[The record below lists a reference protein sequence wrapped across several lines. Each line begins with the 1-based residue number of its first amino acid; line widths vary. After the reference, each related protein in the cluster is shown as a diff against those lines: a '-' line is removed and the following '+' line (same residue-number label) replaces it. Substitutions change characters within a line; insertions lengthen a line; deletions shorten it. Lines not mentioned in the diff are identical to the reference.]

1 MPLIPVESNDSQPDL
16 SDFDDGASSP
26 VFTAPAASST
36 TSASWT
42 APISTPSINVSGHQR
57 AALEL
62 RNLTLERE
70 VDLPDYMSVEHVR
83 ATRSATT
90 PVKSMCC

>member
-1 MPLIPVESNDSQPDL
+1 MLLITVKSSDSQPDM
-16 SDFDDGASSP
+16 SDFDDGASSL
-26 VFTAPAASST
+26 VFAAPAESSP

-42 APISTPSINVSGHQR
+42 GPLSTPSINVSGHQR

-70 VDLPDYMSVEHVR
+70 VGLLDHISVGQVR
-83 ATRSATT
+83 ATHSA
-90 PVKSMCC
+90 